1 MLKIVLEVLKCAVIV
16 LGAVSGLIGTFTK
29 NKDKPPGK
37 ITLAESTMTRPVA
50 DAQKALNLLLGAH
63 ATLTAADTSRN
74 GRNPPSHSFL
84 AQQNPAGNKTEVK
97 VGDFPDF
104 SHPRAVSPSSEVSSF
119 ELDLFMSQIGAKLP
133 DFFERFAHEPMNQGE
148 DDFRT
153 AVLRSIFC
161 SSPRSVQFAMLALP
175 LAQNPNLYLNISVRD
190 AVAGVCAVNVD
201 LMFYP
206 LKEDSPRSQT
216 VDFKLADPMKP
227 ASPQVRG
234 DRAVFYIQVESRYLN
249 ALKKDELL
257 RYDSFVP
264 RMEPS
269 LVVLCSHSEDSA
281 VVAEHFRRVL
291 PQIVGFNVIP
301 NQTEKDFQSS
311 SVYQLQPDEAVV
323 RNGIVFAFKRVK
335 QSSEWNA
342 NQFLAG
348 RD

>member
-1 MLKIVLEVLKCAVIV
+1 MLRIVLEVLKYAAIV
-16 LGAVSGLIGTFTK
+16 LGAVSGLIGTFRENT
-29 NKDKPPGK
+29 D
-37 ITLAESTMTRPVA
+37 
-50 DAQKALNLLLGAH
+50 
-63 ATLTAADTSRN
+63 
-74 GRNPPSHSFL
+74 NPPSHSFL
-84 AQQNPAGNKTEVK
+84 AQQNPTGNKTVTL
-97 VGDFPDF
+97 GGFPDF
-104 SHPRAVSPSSEVSSF
+104 SNPRAVSPASEVSSF
-119 ELDLFMSQIGAKLP
+119 ELELFMSQIGAKLP

-161 SSPRSVQFAMLALP
+161 TSPRSVQFAMFALP
-175 LAQNPNLYLNISVRD
+175 LAQNPNLYLNIAVRD
-190 AVAGVCAVNVD
+190 AVAGVCALNVD
-201 LMFYP
+201 LMIYP
-206 LKEDSPRSQT
+206 LKEGSPRSQT
-216 VDFKLADPMKP
+216 VDFKLTDPMKP

-257 RYDSFVP
+257 RFDSFVP

-301 NQTEKDFQSS
+301 NQTEKDFQNS

>member
-1 MLKIVLEVLKCAVIV
+1 MLKIVLEVLKYAAVV
-16 LGAVSGLIGTFTK
+16 FGAVSGLIGAFAE
-29 NKDKPPGK
+29 NRDKLPSRITPGD
-37 ITLAESTMTRPVA
+37 ITMTRPIAGVQEA
-50 DAQKALNLLLGAH
+50 PNRLPGAH
-63 ATLTAADTSRN
+63 ATSTAGDAFRN
-74 GRNPPSHSFL
+74 GLNPPSRSFQ
-84 AQQNPAGNKTEVK
+84 AQQNPTGNKTEVTL
-97 VGDFPDF
+97 GRFPDF
-104 SHPRAVSPSSEVSSF
+104 SNPRAVSPASEVSSF
-119 ELDLFMSQIGAKLP
+119 ELELFMSQIGAKLP

-161 SSPRSVQFAMLALP
+161 SSPRLVQFAMFALP
-175 LAQNPNLYLNISVRD
+175 LAQNPNLYLNIAVRD
-190 AVAGVCAVNVD
+190 AVAGVCALNVD

-206 LKEDSPRSQT
+206 LKEGSPRSQT
-216 VDFKLADPMKP
+216 VDFKLTDPMKP

-249 ALKKDELL
+249 ALKKGELL
-257 RYDSFVP
+257 RFDSFIP

-269 LVVLCSHSEDSA
+269 LVVLCSHVEDLP

-301 NQTEKDFQSS
+301 NQTEMNFQSS
-311 SVYQLQPDEAVV
+311 SVYQLQPDEAIA
-323 RNGIVFAFKRVK
+323 RNGIVFGFKRVK
-335 QSSEWNA
+335 QGSEWNA

>member
-1 MLKIVLEVLKCAVIV
+1 MLKIVLEVLKYASIV
-16 LGAVSGLIGTFTK
+16 LGAVSGLIGTSTE
-29 NKDKPPGK
+29 NTDKAPGR
-37 ITLAESTMTRPVA
+37 ITPADMTMTLPVA
-50 DAQKALNLLLGAH
+50 GAQKAPNLLPGAH
-63 ATLTAADTSRN
+63 ATLTAADAFRN
-74 GRNPPSHSFL
+74 GLNPPGHSFL
-84 AQQNPAGNKTEVK
+84 AQQNPTGNKTEVK
-97 VGDFPDF
+97 LGDFPDF
-104 SHPRAVSPSSEVSSF
+104 SNPRSVGPPSEVSSF
-119 ELDLFMSQIGAKLP
+119 ELELFMSQIGAKLP

-148 DDFRT
+148 DDYRT

-161 SSPRSVQFAMLALP
+161 SSPRSVQFAMFALP
-175 LAQNPNLYLNISVRD
+175 LAQNPNLYLNIAVRD
-190 AVAGVCAVNVD
+190 AVAGGCALSVD

-206 LKEDSPRSQT
+206 LEKGSPRSQP

-234 DRAVFYIQVESRYLN
+234 DRAVFYIQVESRYLK

-257 RYDSFVP
+257 RFDSFVP

-269 LVVLCSHSEDSA
+269 LVVLCSHIEDSA

-301 NQTEKDFQSS
+301 NQTEKNFQSS
-311 SVYQLQPDEAVV
+311 SAYQLQPDAAIA
-323 RNGIVFAFKRVK
+323 RNGVVFGFKRVK

>member
-1 MLKIVLEVLKCAVIV
+1 MLKIVLEVLKCVVIV
-16 LGAVSGLIGTFTK
+16 LGAVSGLVSTFTK

-50 DAQKALNLLLGAH
+50 DTQKALNLLLGAH
-63 ATLTAADTSRN
+63 ATLTAADTFRN
-74 GRNPPSHSFL
+74 GRNP
-84 AQQNPAGNKTEVK
+84 AQQSPTGNKTEVK

-216 VDFKLADPMKP
+216 VDFNLADPMKP
-227 ASPQVRG
+227 ASPQVKG

-249 ALKKDELL
+249 A
-257 RYDSFVP
+257 
-264 RMEPS
+264 
-269 LVVLCSHSEDSA
+269 
-281 VVAEHFRRVL
+281 
-291 PQIVGFNVIP
+291 
-301 NQTEKDFQSS
+301 
-311 SVYQLQPDEAVV
+311 
-323 RNGIVFAFKRVK
+323 
-335 QSSEWNA
+335 
-342 NQFLAG
+342 
-348 RD
+348 

>member
-1 MLKIVLEVLKCAVIV
+1 
-16 LGAVSGLIGTFTK
+16 
-29 NKDKPPGK
+29 
-37 ITLAESTMTRPVA
+37 
-50 DAQKALNLLLGAH
+50 
-63 ATLTAADTSRN
+63 
-74 GRNPPSHSFL
+74 
-84 AQQNPAGNKTEVK
+84 
-97 VGDFPDF
+97 
-104 SHPRAVSPSSEVSSF
+104 
-119 ELDLFMSQIGAKLP
+119 MSQIGAKLP

-216 VDFKLADPMKP
+216 VDFNLADPMKP
-227 ASPQVRG
+227 ASPQVKG

>member
-1 MLKIVLEVLKCAVIV
+1 MLKIVLEVLKCAVIA
-16 LGAVSGLIGTFTK
+16 LGAVSGLIGAFTE
-29 NKDKPPGK
+29 NKDKPPYK
-37 ITLAESTMTRPVA
+37 ITLAESTMSRLA
-50 DAQKALNLLLGAH
+50 AGAQKVPNLLGAH
-63 ATLTAADTSRN
+63 ATLTAADAFRN
-74 GRNPPSHSFL
+74 GRHPPSHSFL
-84 AQQNPAGNKTEVK
+84 AQQNPTGNNPEVK
-97 VGDFPDF
+97 LGGFPDF

-119 ELDLFMSQIGAKLP
+119 ELDLFMSQIGATLP

-175 LAQNPNLYLNISVRD
+175 LAQNPNLYLNIAVRD
-190 AVAGVCAVNVD
+190 AVAGACALNVD

-206 LKEDSPRSQT
+206 LKEGSPRSQT
-216 VDFKLADPMKP
+216 VDFKVADPMKP

-234 DRAVFYIQVESRYLN
+234 DRAIFYIQVESRYLN

-257 RYDSFVP
+257 RYDSFIP
-264 RMEPS
+264 HMEPS
-269 LVVLCSHSEDSA
+269 LVVLCSNIEDSA

-301 NQTEKDFQSS
+301 NQTEKTFQSS

-323 RNGIVFAFKRVK
+323 RNGIVFGFKRVK
-335 QSSEWNA
+335 QSSEWNP

>member
-1 MLKIVLEVLKCAVIV
+1 LEVLKCAVIV

-37 ITLAESTMTRPVA
+37 ITLAESTMTRPLA
-50 DAQKALNLLLGAH
+50 DAQKALNLLLGAQ
-63 ATLTAADTSRN
+63 LTAADTFRN

-216 VDFKLADPMKP
+216 VDFNLADPMKP
-227 ASPQVRG
+227 ASPQVKG

-281 VVAEHFRRVL
+281 MVAEHFRRVL

>member
-1 MLKIVLEVLKCAVIV
+1 MLKVVLEVLKYAAIV
-16 LGAVSGLIGTFTK
+16 LGAVSGLIGTFTE
-29 NKDKPPGK
+29 NTDKPPSRVTPAD
-37 ITLAESTMTRPVA
+37 ITMTRPIAGV
-50 DAQKALNLLLGAH
+50 QKAPNLLPGAH
-63 ATLTAADTSRN
+63 ATLTAANAFPN
-74 GRNPPSHSFL
+74 GLNPPSHAFQ
-84 AQQNPAGNKTEVK
+84 AQQNPTGNKEVK
-97 VGDFPDF
+97 LGGFPDF
-104 SHPRAVSPSSEVSSF
+104 SNPRAVSPGSEVSSF

-227 ASPQVRG
+227 ASPQVKG

-301 NQTEKDFQSS
+301 NQTEKNFQSS